1 MGLRRFTTMA
11 PALLTSLMCIA
22 DPTSE
27 LEQGLTAFQA
37 RDYETARNALKPFAL
52 NGNPEALYAMGTM
65 YQVGA
70 GVELDDARAENLYRK
85 AAVRGHAAA
94 NFQLGIIYLG
104 VDNEEAEVWLNRA
117 HQLGHPQADY
127 VLNNLFD
134 GEYSDMC

>member
-1 MGLRRFTTMA
+1 MALRRFTTMA

-22 DPTSE
+22 DSTSE
-27 LEQGLTAFQA
+27 LEQGLTAFRG
-37 RDYETARNALKPFAL
+37 RDYERARDVLKPLALK
-52 NGNPEALYAMGTM
+52 GNPEALYAIGTM

-85 AAVRGHAAA
+85 AAARGHAGA

-104 VDNEEAEVWLNRA
+104 VDNDEAEAWLNRA
-117 HQLGHPQADY
+117 LQLGHPQADY

-134 GEYSDMC
+134 GDYSDMC